1 MTAPAIPGPPAR
13 PAYPA
18 DPAGPAHHRPDAGG
32 TRPGPEP
39 GAGRPRRWP
48 AASWR
53 WFLLVWLVAL
63 AVLAANDPGRMI
75 FDTKLGVD
83 INAAE
88 FIERL
93 WPLWNPREW
102 FGTLQNQ
109 YIGYAIPMAPFF
121 LLGQALRV
129 PVWVIERL
137 WLSLL
142 IAAGFW
148 GMTKLAT
155 TLRIGSDASRLLAG
169 TVFVLWPTFTIVIGS
184 TSAAALPGLLVPWAV
199 LPLATALRG
208 RRPVLAG
215 CARSGIAIALMGGV
229 NAVSTICA
237 LVVPALYLVTHT
249 RGRQRVK
256 ICLLWATAVAAA
268 TAWWTVPLLLQGRYS
283 FNFLPYVEQADTTT
297 KTMSADAFLRG
308 TGNWTAYL
316 YLGTP
321 WLSAGWAMV
330 ANPVAIAAS
339 AVAAAAGLAGLA
351 RRDMPEQ
358 LWLRLS
364 VGLAAAAAL
373 AGYAGAFGGPLHGLI
388 QSELNG
394 TLAPF
399 RNVSKLEPVLALA
412 LALGIAHAFGGASR
426 RALPAPRG
434 SRHLAAGVLL
444 APVTALCLAGLA
456 LPYLTGQILQPGSFT
471 AVPRYW
477 YQVAGF
483 LAAHSPDQTALVV
496 PGENHGIY
504 LWGDPIDE
512 PLEPLASSPWVDRGL
527 VPYGGAG
534 SQVFLDTAETAIESG
549 QRVPG
554 LAGFLARAG
563 VRYVV
568 VRNDLSPDQ
577 LGYTPPHTVLQ
588 TLTLSGFSRVASFG
602 PLITGDQTNPGAA
615 HQVQAYLPRYPAVEV
630 FQAASS
636 AQRPSSPAAALPVSD
651 AELVSGGPDSLLQ
664 LTGQG
669 LLGDQAAV
677 IAGDKLAGRPALWA
691 VTDGQRR
698 QDTAFGLINTNTSV
712 TYTATETNPVD
723 DPLGG
728 AGGPPRQI
736 LPVPAAGH
744 QTVAVLSGAA
754 SVTASSYG
762 SWLTYQPQYDPVNA
776 FDGNS
781 ATSWSE
787 GNPDTPVGQWIQIT
801 FDRTLDLPASIGVQ
815 LLDDGFSRS
824 IANQLTVSTAAG
836 SVGTA
841 TTPTNATQQL
851 GVRPGPTR
859 WLRITITGASNV
871 IPGNPGA
878 GIRDVLIPGV
888 RVTRYLE
895 PAEDSAAGE
904 SASAVAFSFHQSAPA
919 PAGVADR
926 AATVPLARIFTLPV
940 PLRLGVTASA
950 VAQPS
955 AALDTLLGRL
965 ARPGKSALLV
975 SASSTWGD
983 LPEFGP
989 DNLFNQGAVPW
1000 ISGSSNPVISLSWH
1014 RARRISEIVVQ
1025 PAYGF
1030 AAAPT
1035 KIKVTSFFGT
1045 REATIGLGG
1054 VATLTPPLTTN
1065 ELELSFPGW
1074 AAAAQ
1079 PGTSSGQPVLGLA
1092 ELTIPALAGLHVAA
1106 PDPSAGFSLA
1116 CGSGPVIS
1124 MDSRDLATAVSGTLG
1139 ELTGGLPVDV
1149 RLCTPGSA
1157 VTLGNG
1163 KHRLYVAPGLFT
1175 TTDVALRSAASASV
1189 TPARSLRVLSWQPD
1203 SRAVRIGPGR
1213 ETYVEVHQNAN
1224 PGWEA
1229 TLDGHRLASATLDGW
1244 QQGFIVPAGAGGVI
1258 TMTFAPATWYHI
1270 GLALAALAFIGMVA
1284 VAAGWRRWMSY
1295 VIPAFFFAVLESGT
1309 ILLLSGTRLAA
1320 VWEPLEVLSLLAVA
1334 VVGLAYVRFR
1344 RQPGRVPSAAPA
1356 AHHAPAAILPAR
1368 GDEAARKEWGGRWAG
1383 GGRLHGVLRWLLPWT
1398 GPAAVAVLILL
1409 VGGPMVLAVPVLAV
1423 VAAVRPRWLPVVSL
1437 AAMLA
1442 AGLIAATAADP
1453 ATLGGGAF
1461 GPAGQACAL
1470 LALAAALY
1478 PATAARAADRNWRP
1492 ARPLPGRG
1500 TRSKLAASDRRQP
1513 LSIGG
1518 PALPPPRPSPLP
1530 LHSPFT
1536 PATRGTRHAAG
1547 PGPGAVQAG
1556 PGASAFRPVL
1566 RRTPFGIADELSC
1579 YYDAPAEPCNVHVEV
1594 RVTGHLDSRAL
1605 RDATAAALAAQPRA
1619 LARRA
1624 PGVWWRRYAWEVPAQ
1639 PDCDPVTT
1647 AAWADEDEL
1656 ARVRARFLSV
1666 APPLRSSPPLRIL
1679 LAAGPGEDRVILNTH
1694 HAALDGL
1701 SSLDLLRSVARHYP
1715 GGAAEDHPAD
1725 DPGAPGVLPPAGATG
1740 GPYRAQQGRAARIA
1754 ADRQPGRAAALPG
1767 YGFLLL
1773 PGRPVPAGR
1782 RGGGTVNDLL
1792 IAGLV
1797 VAIGRWNAAHGR
1809 RSGRIRITMPVNAR
1823 PQGQAGTAGNL
1834 SRLTAVSVPVPSAG
1848 CDLGEL
1854 VADVAAQTRAVK
1866 RLAGPQVD
1874 PASRALAAA
1883 WCPPA
1888 VKRGV
1893 LRLALRTAGPLL
1905 CDTSLVS
1912 NLGVAGPPR
1921 FGAAAVTGMW
1931 FSTSAHMPR
1940 GLSVGAVTVG
1950 GQLHLCLRY
1959 RRALFSE
1966 PSAARFAGLYATAL
1980 ENLTSQGG
1988 AGDG

>member
-1 MTAPAIPGPPAR
+1 VTAPAIPGPPAR
-13 PAYPA
+13 PAHPA
-18 DPAGPAHHRPDAGG
+18 RPAEPARYQPDPGE
-32 TRPGPEP
+32 TRPEPEAGARHP
-39 GAGRPRRWP
+39 GRWT

-63 AVLAANDPGRMI
+63 IILAANAPGRMI

-88 FIERL
+88 FFERL

-121 LLGQALRV
+121 LLGQALKV
-129 PVWVIERL
+129 PVWMIERL

-142 IAAGFW
+142 VAAGFW
-148 GMTKLAT
+148 GMTKLAS

-169 TVFVLWPTFTIVIGS
+169 VVFVLWPTFTIVIGS

-199 LPLATALRG
+199 LPLATALQGRG
-208 RRPVLAG
+208 SVVTG

-237 LVVPALYLVTHT
+237 LVVPGLYLLTHT

-268 TAWWTVPLLLQGRYS
+268 TAWWAVPLLLQGRYS
-283 FNFLPYVEQADTTT
+283 FNFLPFVEQANTTT

-316 YLGTP
+316 DLGAP
-321 WLSAGWAMV
+321 WLSAGWEMV

-339 AVAAAAGLAGLA
+339 AVAAAVGLAGLA

-358 LWLRLS
+358 LWLRLC
-364 VGLAAAAAL
+364 VGLAAAIAL
-373 AGYAGAFGGPLHGLI
+373 AGYAGALGGPLHGLV

-399 RNVSKLEPVLALA
+399 RNVSKLEPVAALA
-412 LALGIAHAFGGASR
+412 LVLGIAHVCGGASR
-426 RALPAPRG
+426 RALPAPQG
-434 SRHLAAGVLL
+434 SRHVTAGVVLS
-444 APVTALCLAGLA
+444 PVIALCLAGLA

-471 AVPRYW
+471 SVPRYW

-483 LAAHSPDQTALVV
+483 LAAHSADQTALVV
-496 PGENHGIY
+496 PGDSHGIY

-512 PLEPLASSPWVDRGL
+512 PLEPLASSPWVERSL

-554 LAGFLARAG
+554 LAAYLARAG

-568 VRNDLSPDQ
+568 VRNDLSPGQ
-577 LGYTPPHTVLQ
+577 LGYTSPQTVRQ

-602 PLITGDQTNPGAA
+602 PLITGDQTNPAAA
-615 HQVQAYLPRYPAVEV
+615 HQIQAYLPQYPAVEV
-630 FQAASS
+630 YQADSA
-636 AQRPSSPAAALPVSD
+636 AQRPSSPAVALPVSGT
-651 AELVSGGPDSLLQ
+651 ELISGGPDSLLQ
-664 LTGQG
+664 LSGQG
-669 LLGDQAAV
+669 LLGEQAAV

-698 QDTAFGLINTNTSV
+698 QDTAFGLTNDNTSV

-728 AGGPPRQI
+728 AGGAPRQI

-754 SVTASSYG
+754 SVTTSSYG

-781 ATSWSE
+781 ATAWAE
-787 GNPDTPVGQWIQIT
+787 GSPYTPVGQWIQIA
-801 FDRTLDLPASIGVQ
+801 FDRTLDLPSSIGIR

-824 IANQLTVSTAAG
+824 IANQLKVSTAAG
-836 SVGTA
+836 SVTTV

-851 GVRPGPTR
+851 SVRPGPTR

-871 IPGNPGA
+871 AAGNPGA

-895 PAEDSAAGE
+895 PAEDSAVGE
-904 SASAVAFSFHQSAPA
+904 SASAVAFSFHQSPPA

-940 PLRLGVTASA
+940 PLRLAVTASA
-950 VAQPS
+950 VAQPG
-955 AALDTLLGRL
+955 AGLDTLLGKL
-965 ARPGKSALLV
+965 TRPDKSALLV

-989 DNLFNQGAVPW
+989 DNLFNPKTSTPW
-1000 ISGSSNPVISLSWH
+1000 ISGSPNPVISVSWH
-1014 RARRISEIVVQ
+1014 RARRISEIGVE
-1025 PAYGF
+1025 PAFGF

-1035 KIKVTSFFGT
+1035 KIKVTSPSGT

-1054 VATLTPPLTTN
+1054 VARLTPALTTSQI
-1065 ELELSFPGW
+1065 ELSFPGW
-1074 AAAAQ
+1074 AADAQ
-1079 PGTSSGQPVLGLA
+1079 PGTSPGQPLLGLA
-1092 ELTIPALAGLHVAA
+1092 KLTIPALAGLQIDT
-1106 PDPSAGFSLA
+1106 PNPSAAFSLA

-1124 MDSRDLATAVSGTLG
+1124 MDGRNLATAVSGTLG
-1139 ELTGGLPVDV
+1139 ELTGELPVAV

-1157 VTLGNG
+1157 VTLSNG
-1163 KHRLYVAPGLFT
+1163 QHRLYVAPGVFT
-1175 TTDVALRSAASASV
+1175 TTDMALRSAPAAPASTA
-1189 TPARSLRVLSWQPD
+1189 PARSLRVLSWQPD
-1203 SRAVRIGPGR
+1203 SRSVRIGPGQ

-1229 TLDGHRLASATLDGW
+1229 ALGGHRLASATLDGW

-1270 GLALAALAFIGMVA
+1270 GLVLAALALIGMLA
-1284 VAAGWRRWMSY
+1284 VAARWRRWMSY
-1295 VIPAFFFAVLESGT
+1295 VIPAGYFAVMETGT

-1334 VVGLAYVRFR
+1334 VIGLAYVRFR
-1344 RQPGRVPSAAPA
+1344 RQPGRVPPGPPAAYDAPVVITPDHGTEDTPQWSGGGRPGGVFRWLLRWAAPA
-1356 AHHAPAAILPAR
+1356 A
-1368 GDEAARKEWGGRWAG
+1368 
-1383 GGRLHGVLRWLLPWT
+1383 V
-1398 GPAAVAVLILL
+1398 VVLILL
-1409 VGGPMVLAVPVLAV
+1409 VGGPVVLVLPVLAL

-1442 AGLIAATAADP
+1442 AGLIAATAAAP

-1478 PATAARAADRNWRP
+1478 PASASARWTAGRGGWRP
-1492 ARPLPGRG
+1492 SRPLPGRG
-1500 TRSKLAASDRRQP
+1500 TRSKLPAGDRRQQ
-1513 LSIGG
+1513 LGIGG
-1518 PALPPPRPSPLP
+1518 PR
-1530 LHSPFT
+1530 
-1536 PATRGTRHAAG
+1536 
-1547 PGPGAVQAG
+1547 
-1556 PGASAFRPVL
+1556 
-1566 RRTPFGIADELSC
+1566 
-1579 YYDAPAEPCNVHVEV
+1579 
-1594 RVTGHLDSRAL
+1594 
-1605 RDATAAALAAQPRA
+1605 
-1619 LARRA
+1619 
-1624 PGVWWRRYAWEVPAQ
+1624 
-1639 PDCDPVTT
+1639 
-1647 AAWADEDEL
+1647 
-1656 ARVRARFLSV
+1656 
-1666 APPLRSSPPLRIL
+1666 
-1679 LAAGPGEDRVILNTH
+1679 
-1694 HAALDGL
+1694 
-1701 SSLDLLRSVARHYP
+1701 
-1715 GGAAEDHPAD
+1715 
-1725 DPGAPGVLPPAGATG
+1725 
-1740 GPYRAQQGRAARIA
+1740 
-1754 ADRQPGRAAALPG
+1754 
-1767 YGFLLL
+1767 
-1773 PGRPVPAGR
+1773 
-1782 RGGGTVNDLL
+1782 
-1792 IAGLV
+1792 
-1797 VAIGRWNAAHGR
+1797 
-1809 RSGRIRITMPVNAR
+1809 
-1823 PQGQAGTAGNL
+1823 
-1834 SRLTAVSVPVPSAG
+1834 
-1848 CDLGEL
+1848 
-1854 VADVAAQTRAVK
+1854 
-1866 RLAGPQVD
+1866 
-1874 PASRALAAA
+1874 
-1883 WCPPA
+1883 
-1888 VKRGV
+1888 
-1893 LRLALRTAGPLL
+1893 
-1905 CDTSLVS
+1905 
-1912 NLGVAGPPR
+1912 
-1921 FGAAAVTGMW
+1921 
-1931 FSTSAHMPR
+1931 
-1940 GLSVGAVTVG
+1940 
-1950 GQLHLCLRY
+1950 
-1959 RRALFSE
+1959 
-1966 PSAARFAGLYATAL
+1966 
-1980 ENLTSQGG
+1980 
-1988 AGDG
+1988 